1 MSHLDDYDSVGARW
15 EAGRWLVSQGAA
27 YDKMLVGYSWDGY
40 YMADEALKRL
50 GSRDIKVI
58 GRVFPPYQVIDPEY
72 VVDTGKRQGYDVLR
86 SFPYFSRLGG
96 WTTREVYA
104 MKRAR

>member
-1 MSHLDDYDSVGARW
+1 MSHLDDYAAVGARW
-15 EAGRWLVSQGAA
+15 QAGRWLVSQGAA

-50 GSRDIKVI
+50 GSRDIRVI
-58 GRVFPPYQVIDPEY
+58 GRVFPPYQVIDPVY
-72 VVDTGKRQGYDVLR
+72 VVDTDKRQGYDVLR

-104 MKRAR
+104 MKRVR